1 MRRDRSSVP
10 HRSSAAVLLTASLVA
25 GCATRPPPSCAG
37 LEPVRAIVTQA
48 PDGSRTFTPVY
59 PPGEDPT
66 ARLTCEADRGNAVA
80 ARALAERYEQGIGVA
95 PDQARAATL
104 YARAAAEVP
113 AFTQVYAPPVT
124 LGGAG
129 SVLVL
134 PNPAGTKGDAEAQY
148 RLARMYLEGRGVE
161 QDQARAMRLFAMAA
175 RQNHLAATEALR
187 EMQGGS

>member
-1 MRRDRSSVP
+1 MRRDRN
-10 HRSSAAVLLTASLVA
+10 SAVVLLTASLVA

-48 PDGSRTFTPVY
+48 PDGTRTFTPIY
-59 PPGEDPT
+59 PPGEDPI

-95 PDQARAATL
+95 PDQARAAAL

-134 PNPAGTKGDAEAQY
+134 PNPAGTRGDAEAQY
-148 RLARMYLEGRGVE
+148 RLGRMYLEGRGVA
-161 QDQARAMRLFAMAA
+161 QDQARAIRLFAMAA
-175 RQNHLAATEALR
+175 NQQHPAAADALR
-187 EMQGGS
+187 LLHPS